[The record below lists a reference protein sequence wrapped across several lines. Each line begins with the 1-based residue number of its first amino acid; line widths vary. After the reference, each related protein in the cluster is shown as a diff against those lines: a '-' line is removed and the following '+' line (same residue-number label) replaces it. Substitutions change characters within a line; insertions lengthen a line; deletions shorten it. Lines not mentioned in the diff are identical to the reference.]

1 VPDTSDRA
9 SPRLSPK
16 FDKSPDLFPI
26 RRHHVDL
33 ASCAIGGM
41 YAPAAEAERRL
52 VTMHSERGV
61 LLTAEYRGVLSGF
74 RHNVARMLDVPA
86 EEVAYVPNTAA
97 GLSMLANGYPF
108 ESGDQVIGYE
118 HEFPSNHFPWILQ
131 RDRGVEVVLLS
142 DVDGGSGIPPGRP
155 RAWSLG
161 ELADRIT
168 ERTRVVALSHVQFS
182 SGYAAD
188 LTALG
193 ALCRDRGID
202 LIVDAAQSLGVL
214 SLRPRQLGIS
224 AVVASAWKW
233 LLGPRG
239 AGLAWVGSD
248 LAAKLRPTMA
258 GDGMMKHRLDYLN
271 RTWEPVEGARVL
283 EYSTLPWEHLVAIET
298 VVEEVFLRYGVE
310 AIRDEVFRLQDIL
323 VARLDPEHARPA
335 GFGAAHRSGI
345 LSLVT
350 RRDPTELVDALR
362 AEDIVATAQGAY
374 LRIAPHFYLEDADME
389 RVADALARLA

>member
-1 VPDTSDRA
+1 
-9 SPRLSPK
+9 
-16 FDKSPDLFPI
+16 
-26 RRHHVDL
+26 
-33 ASCAIGGM
+33 M

-74 RHNVARMLDVPA
+74 RANVARLLDVA
-86 EEVAYVPNTAA
+86 DDEVAYVPNTAA

-108 ESGDQVIGYE
+108 EPGDEVIGYV
-118 HEFPSNHFPWILQ
+118 HEFPSNHFPWMLQ

-142 DVDGGSGIPPGRP
+142 DVDGGSGLPAGRP
-155 RAWSLG
+155 RAWSLD
-161 ELADRIT
+161 ELAERIT
-168 ERTRVVALSHVQFS
+168 ERTRVVALSHVQFA

-188 LTALG
+188 LAALG
-193 ALCRDRGID
+193 ALCRERGVD
-202 LIVDAAQSLGVL
+202 LIIDAAQSLGVL
-214 SLRPRQLGIS
+214 TLRPRELGVS

-239 AGLAWVGSD
+239 AGLAWVSPG
-248 LAAKLRPTMA
+248 LAAKLRPTMV

-283 EYSTLPWEHLVAIET
+283 EHSTLPWEHLVAIET

-310 AIRDEVFRLQDIL
+310 AIRDEVFRLQDVLI
-323 VARLDPEHARPA
+323 ARLDPERARPA
-335 GFGAAHRSGI
+335 GFGGVHRSGI

-362 AEDIVATAQGAY
+362 AEDIVATAQGGW
-374 LRIAPHFYLEDADME
+374 LRIAPHFYLDDADME
-389 RVADALARLA
+389 RVADALGRLG